1 MYRFAV
7 LTALLMPLW
16 LVGCGERTETVE
28 PTEVETME
36 EDIEVSE
43 PAEERTA
50 PGEATDD
57 AMPDNGYGQDQSG
70 SQDQSSASD
79 MGSGTEVETC
89 SPQWFQWVHE
99 KVVAMPGVDAKV
111 AEMYSDG
118 LPEVGTDE
126 WFRAMD
132 RLTGGDGAHGPDGGS
147 AEWCSM
153 MEQRLD
159 SQAP

>member
-1 MYRFAV
+1 MYRQ
-7 LTALLMPLW
+7 LSLIALLTPLW
-16 LVGCGERTETVE
+16 LVGCGQKTETVD
-28 PTEVETME
+28 PTNTEIME
-36 EDIEVSE
+36 EDVDVEVSD

-50 PGEATDD
+50 PGEAADEAMSDD
-57 AMPDNGYGQDQSG
+57 GYGQEQSTEPDIG
-70 SQDQSSASD
+70 SA
-79 MGSGTEVETC
+79 TELETC

-111 AEMYSDG
+111 SEMYGDG
-118 LPEVGTDE
+118 LPEIGSDE
-126 WFRAMD
+126 WYVAMD

-159 SQAP
+159 SQTP

>member
-1 MYRFAV
+1 MYRY
-7 LTALLMPLW
+7 LSLLALLMPLW
-16 LVGCGERTETVE
+16 LIGCGQKTDTVE
-28 PTEVETME
+28 PTETETME
-36 EDIEVSE
+36 EDVEVTE

-50 PGEATDD
+50 PGEATDE
-57 AMPDNGYGQDQSG
+57 AMPDSGYGQDSSSG
-70 SQDQSSASD
+70 QEQATDSD

-99 KVVAMPGVDAKV
+99 KVVAMPGVDAKI

-118 LPEVGTDE
+118 LPEIGSDE

-159 SQAP
+159 SQMP